1 MQKGQ
6 AEGVRANLHHPIKS
20 GRPRLDPHI
29 SESVRDTDR
38 WIKRLR
44 SRFKT
49 LAIESHTPDP
59 NPTAQMKSR
68 KGII

>member
-1 MQKGQ
+1 LKKELGLFKKTTR
-6 AEGVRANLHHPIKS
+6 AEGVRANLCHPIKC
-20 GRPRLDPHI
+20 GRPRLDPRI

-49 LAIESHTPDP
+49 LPMESHTPDP
-59 NPTAQMKSR
+59 NPTA
-68 KGII
+68 